1 MHVDHIRVTIITYW
15 LLLILNILLFSLI
28 SMVAIFLFLLI
39 LFNIE
44 YDPIL
49 IIVPIELKAG

>member
-15 LLLILNILLFSLI
+15 LLLIFNILLFSLI